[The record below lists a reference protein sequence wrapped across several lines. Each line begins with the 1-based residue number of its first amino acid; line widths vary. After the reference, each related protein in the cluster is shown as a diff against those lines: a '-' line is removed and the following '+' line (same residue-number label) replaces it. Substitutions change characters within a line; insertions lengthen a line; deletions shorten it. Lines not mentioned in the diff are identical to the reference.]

1 MESFDRLA
9 QIMARLRAP
18 DGCPWDR
25 AQTHETLRPFL
36 IEESAEVLDAIAG
49 NDPRALREELG
60 DLLLQVVF
68 HAQLAQ
74 EAGQFSLDD
83 VCQTISDKLL
93 RRHPH
98 VFGDATAHSADDVK
112 PLWDEIKRQE
122 KTARRETPAS
132 ALDGVP
138 TSLPALSEALQISK
152 KAARVG
158 FEWPDEEGV
167 WDKVREEIGELAS
180 ARDENESP
188 QRQAEELG
196 DLLFSVVNIAR
207 WRKIDPEIALRDV
220 NAKFK
225 ARFEKMEALASARS
239 VALPALSPDE
249 WETLWQSAKNDAG
262 D

>member
-1 MESFDRLA
+1 MESFDQLA
-9 QIMARLRAP
+9 HIMARLRAP

-49 NDPRALREELG
+49 NDPRALCEELG

-83 VCQTISDKLL
+83 VCQTIGEKLL

-98 VFGDATAHSADDVK
+98 VFGEAVAHSADDVK

-122 KTARRETPAS
+122 KAARRETATS

-138 TSLPALSEALQISK
+138 TSLPALSAALQISK

-167 WDKVREEIGELAS
+167 WDKVREETEELAR
-180 ARDENESP
+180 ARDEGESKE
-188 QRQAEELG
+188 RQGEELG

-207 WRKIDPEIALRDV
+207 WRRVDPELALRDV

-225 ARFEKMEALASARS
+225 ARFEKMEALASERGQE
-239 VALPALSPDE
+239 LPDLSPDE
-249 WETLWQSAKNDAG
+249 WETLWGSAKKDMSH
-262 D
+262 

>member
-1 MESFDRLA
+1 MESFDQLA

-25 AQTHETLRPFL
+25 AQTHESLRPFL
-36 IEESAEVLDAIAG
+36 IEESAEVLDAIAQ
-49 NDPRALREELG
+49 NDPRALCEELG

-83 VCQTISDKLL
+83 VCQSIGEKLL

-122 KTARRETPAS
+122 KAARGETPTS

-138 TSLPALSEALQISK
+138 SSLPALSAALQISK
-152 KAARVG
+152 KAAKVG

-167 WDKVREEIGELAS
+167 WNKVREETDELAR

-207 WRKIDPEIALRDV
+207 WRKIDPELALRDV

-225 ARFEKMEALASARS
+225 ARFEKMEAFASARG
-239 VALPALSPDE
+239 VALPDLSPDE
-249 WETLWQSAKNDAG
+249 WETLWQKAKKDAG